1 MSSRSNKNL
10 KVKLINRK
18 DKIPEYSGVSIK
30 THKFMKIIK
39 KFCVYKIT
47 KLQNTG
53 TLDAAFIPG
62 VGARNLSRPKTERFR
77 NTGQKKIIPQKII
90 QMNVSV
96 PL

>member
-39 KFCVYKIT
+39 KLNLFSVSFGKR
-47 KLQNTG
+47 KLSMNC
-53 TLDAAFIPG
+53 DIE
-62 VGARNLSRPKTERFR
+62 SISC
-77 NTGQKKIIPQKII
+77 KKNKK
-90 QMNVSV
+90 NF
-96 PL
+96 